1 MNAFYKEA
9 EGIYRLRVPFENIYT
24 SVFLL
29 TAAERPILVDC
40 ATTAR
45 DVEDVILPALAEL
58 GYTPTD
64 VDTLVLTHRHGDH
77 AGGMETLLR
86 HAPQLEVVTDIRALA
101 DGVCTYPMGGHTK
114 DSIGVFCTRTGTL
127 ISGDGIQ
134 GAGVDKYR
142 CYTQNPE
149 MYLETLARIR
159 EDARVEN
166 ILFSHA
172 YEPWFADRVTG
183 REQVIACLE
192 QCPKYVKR

>member
-1 MNAFYKEA
+1 MSGFYEEV
-9 EGIYRLRVPFENIYT
+9 EGIYRLKIPFDTVYT
-24 SVFLL
+24 SVFLIK
-29 TAAERPILVDC
+29 APSRVILVDC

-77 AGGMETLLR
+77 AGGLDTLLC
-86 HAPQLEVVTDIRALA
+86 HAPHLKVVTDIRALA
-101 DGVCTYPMGGHTK
+101 DGVCTYPMGGHTR

-142 CYTQNPE
+142 CYTEDPK
-149 MYLETLARIR
+149 MYPETLARIR
-159 EDARVEN
+159 EDGRIEN

-172 YEPWFADRVTG
+172 YEPWLTDRASG
-183 REQVIACLE
+183 REQVLACLDASL
-192 QCPKYVKR
+192 QYVT